1 MSHPYNSNEEVQ
13 RTRRLAFSTE
23 DSART
28 RLSQPVVKPHV
39 ISKHESELQ
48 KAQNRASIKGYDRAR
63 VMNQTSTQSTGE
75 IYTEGG

>member
-1 MSHPYNSNEEVQ
+1 MQ

-48 KAQNRASIKGYDRAR
+48 KAQNRASIKGSQIRPSACYESNFYSIHR
-63 VMNQTSTQSTGE
+63 
-75 IYTEGG
+75 